1 MLGKYVL
8 LSTVLCLGQITLGRA
23 ADQFPADTEFV
34 RKAEQAGAQ
43 DIADSRSA
51 LAKSKDPA
59 ILTVAKQIQEE
70 RSVLTRRLATLSVE
84 KGWPTPTLDPPNTMS
99 HYSDHRYVVRQIQA
113 QQDAL
118 AFYAEES
125 ANGADTQLQE
135 VARGTV
141 PILRRRLASLRSLR
155 TS

>member
-1 MLGKYVL
+1 MLVKYVL
-8 LSTVLCLGQITLGRA
+8 LSTVLWLGLITLGRA
-23 ADQFPADTEFV
+23 ADQFPADAEFV
-34 RKAEQAGAQ
+34 RKAVQAGAQ
-43 DIADSRSA
+43 EIADSQSA

-59 ILTVAKQIQEE
+59 ILAVAKQIQEE
-70 RSVLTRRLATLSVE
+70 GSVVTQRLATLSVE

-99 HYSDHRYVVRQIQA
+99 HYSDHRYVVRQIEA

-118 AFYAEES
+118 AFYVEEA

-135 VARGTV
+135 VGRGTV
-141 PILRRRLASLRSLR
+141 PILRRRLASLRLLR